1 MTNTRPSPDAAW
13 DLTALLLAADPHAE
27 LAEKHLWLYRVMQW
41 LRQAPPALLNTDSHE
56 APMPVLRLRT
66 LLDALDQQPQH
77 HAAVCELLRSCWSEW
92 DLVSLFADFGFAP
105 SPDFISELGA
115 RLRARLLPS
124 TPATNDLAELFD
136 LLFESPGDADWLVA
150 LDDATLARLGT
161 LFETATQAEG
171 AGPLGWRSK
180 FYDSITVLT
189 SQMRAVGLSVSMRQ
203 RMSSESLAEK
213 PFMQLARAA
222 EQLRLSA
229 EVAATGPDQ
238 TGHAPTELHQQAAYM
253 RALLDACVRASDSV
267 YQHLEEHGVSI
278 RIVFQVD
285 QMRERARRV
294 EAILSCALSPT
305 PSRDLAATLAEFVR
319 STEERRG
326 IRPLFSQHYS
336 MLARKVAE
344 RSAETGEHYITRNR
358 SEYAH
363 MLGSAGGGG
372 AVLAF
377 TTFAKFAILG
387 LGMSPFWSGLGA
399 GLNYAVS
406 FLLIYLVH
414 WTVATKQPAMTA
426 PALAAKLS
434 DVTSDDALDSFVDE
448 VAHLI
453 RSQTA
458 GILGNLLLVAPVVL
472 GMQWLATTFLGRP
485 LISVHDAD
493 HVLETLTL
501 KGPTAWYAA
510 STGVLLFASS
520 ILAGWAENWFVLN
533 KIDSAI
539 RWNPRVTQRLGVE
552 RAARWAAWWR
562 HNISGMAANVSL
574 GLLLGLVPVVA
585 GFFALPLDVRH
596 VTLSTGQI
604 AAAMG
609 TLGWPV
615 LHQRELWWCV
625 AAIPVTGLL
634 NVGVSF
640 VFAFAV
646 AMRSR
651 GIRVAERRR
660 VFGAI
665 WRRVKS
671 RPFSFVFPPRD

>member
-1 MTNTRPSPDAAW
+1 MA
-13 DLTALLLAADPHAE
+13 
-27 LAEKHLWLYRVMQW
+27 
-41 LRQAPPALLNTDSHE
+41 
-56 APMPVLRLRT
+56 
-66 LLDALDQQPQH
+66 
-77 HAAVCELLRSCWSEW
+77 CRS
-92 DLVSLFADFGFAP
+92 A
-105 SPDFISELGA
+105 
-115 RLRARLLPS
+115 
-124 TPATNDLAELFD
+124 
-136 LLFESPGDADWLVA
+136 
-150 LDDATLARLGT
+150 
-161 LFETATQAEG
+161 
-171 AGPLGWRSK
+171 
-180 FYDSITVLT
+180 
-189 SQMRAVGLSVSMRQ
+189 
-203 RMSSESLAEK
+203 SSS
-213 PFMQLARAA
+213 R
-222 EQLRLSA
+222 
-229 EVAATGPDQ
+229 
-238 TGHAPTELHQQAAYM
+238 
-253 RALLDACVRASDSV
+253 
-267 YQHLEEHGVSI
+267 SI
-278 RIVFQVD
+278 RCA
-285 QMRERARRV
+285 RARRV
-294 EAILSCALSPT
+294 DAILSCALSPT
-305 PSRDLAATLAEFVR
+305 PSRDLAATLVEFLR
-319 STEERRG
+319 NTETRRG
-326 IRPLFSQHYS
+326 IRSLFSQHYS

-363 MLGSAGGGG
+363 MLGAAAGGG

-387 LGMSPFWSGLGA
+387 LAMSPFWAGFSA

-434 DVTSDDALDSFVDE
+434 DVSSDEALDGFVDE

-458 GILGNLLLVAPVVL
+458 GILGNLMLVAPVVL
-472 GMQWLATTFLGRP
+472 GMQWLAITFIGHP

-510 STGVLLFASS
+510 FTGVLLFASS
-520 ILAGWAENWFVLN
+520 MLAGWAENWFVLN

-539 RWNPRVTQRLGVE
+539 RWNPRVTRRLGVE
-552 RAARWAAWWR
+552 RAARWAIWWR
-562 HNISGMAANVSL
+562 RNISGLAANLSL

-604 AAAMG
+604 AAAIG

-665 WRRVKS
+665 WRRVKK